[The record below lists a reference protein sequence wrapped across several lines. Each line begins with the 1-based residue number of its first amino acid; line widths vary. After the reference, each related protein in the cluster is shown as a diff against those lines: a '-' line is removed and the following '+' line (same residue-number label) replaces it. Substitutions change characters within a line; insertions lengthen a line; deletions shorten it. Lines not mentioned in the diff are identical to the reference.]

1 MFRFTTTEGSPIM
14 TLVGQVSAL
23 DPDKD
28 GSNGDVQY
36 AIESGNVHSH
46 FSIDPDDGRI
56 TIADPTDYEEGT
68 SFDVV
73 VSVTDRATP
82 PLSDRCTVT
91 ITILD
96 VNDNPPVFN
105 PNAMFSS
112 VSESA
117 PKGTSV
123 TRVST
128 TDADSDL
135 DNNNRFSYKMDSIT
149 PFKVHPTTGIV
160 TVDKPLDRETE
171 NMYVILLRFGVCCF
185 IIHFKRFVSN
195 LIRIRRNV
203 RNEQFVFN
211 VYFILWS

>member
-1 MFRFTTTEGSPIM
+1 M
-14 TLVGQVSAL
+14 TFVGQMSAVE
-23 DPDKD
+23 PDKE

-68 SFDVV
+68 SFELV

-105 PNAMFSS
+105 PNALFSS

-117 PKGTSV
+117 PKGTSI
-123 TRVST
+123 TRVSA

-135 DNNNRFSYKMDSIT
+135 DNNNRFSYRMDSIT

-160 TVDKPLDRETE
+160 TVDRPLDREIE
-171 NMYVILLRFGVCCF
+171 NKYVIMLRICVKIF
-185 IIHFKRFVSN
+185 FVA
-195 LIRIRRNV
+195 
-203 RNEQFVFN
+203 
-211 VYFILWS
+211 